1 MSSMTKSKIRA
12 ARVIVVCAM
21 AVAVNVGTSM
31 VALAAL
37 TVN

>member
-21 AVAVNVGTSM
+21 ATIVGVGSST
-31 VALAAL
+31 VALAAI
-37 TVN
+37 TFN